1 MLHLA
6 ANFHNN
12 PAVLELLIREHPLA
26 LCVINSFGRTPQQR
40 AIANNRPAA
49 ITSLLTDVTNAL
61 AASDYAALAA
71 SDYAALAASDYA
83 ALAALAALVHG
94 DECTFR
100 CLTLTPDHLAVRVS
114 ILLSVKHGCVYI
126 HWSKRHCTED
136 AAGVLDTGLAYEILN
151 DNVWSQVM
159 TFL

>member
-1 MLHLA
+1 
-6 ANFHNN
+6 
-12 PAVLELLIREHPLA
+12 
-26 LCVINSFGRTPQQR
+26 VINSFGRTPQQR

-49 ITSLLTDVTNAL
+49 ITSLLTDVTN
-61 AASDYAALAA
+61 ALAA